1 MNMKRISYGIA
12 ALLLLSLVSSNV
24 VLAQKKSVAN
34 KLAVNTADSKVN
46 WIGKKPT
53 GEHSGYVKLSS
64 GEILVENKE
73 IKGGSFVID
82 LNTITDTDLK
92 DEGMNAKLVGHLKSP
107 DFFDVAKYSTAK
119 FVITKVTKATGTAA
133 GAPKATHTIEGDL
146 TIKGIT
152 KKIRFDAS
160 INELNGKVTASTT
173 PFTIDRTLWGVNY
186 QSKSVFAELKDQF
199 IYDDMTLS
207 IDLVTQ

>member
-1 MNMKRISYGIA
+1 MNTKKIFYGIA
-12 ALLLLSLVSSNV
+12 ALLLLYSVSSNAL
-24 VLAQKKSVAN
+24 LAQKQTAAN

-53 GEHSGYVKLSS
+53 GEHSGYVKLSG
-64 GEILVENKE
+64 GEILLEKKE
-73 IKGGSFVID
+73 IKGGSFVFD
-82 LNTITDTDLK
+82 LNTITDTDIK
-92 DEGMNAKLVGHLKSP
+92 DEDMNGKLVGHLKSP

>member
-1 MNMKRISYGIA
+1 MNMKRISYGMA
-12 ALLLLSLVSSNV
+12 APLLLFSVSTNALLAQNQNASN
-24 VLAQKKSVAN
+24 KF
-34 KLAVNTADSKVN
+34 AVNTADSKVN
-46 WIGKKPT
+46 WIGKRPT

-64 GEILVENKE
+64 GEILMKKKE

-82 LNTITDTDLK
+82 LNTITNTDLK
-92 DEGMNAKLVGHLKSP
+92 DEGMKGKLVGHLKSP
-107 DFFDVAKYSTAK
+107 DFFDVAKYPTAR
-119 FVITKVTKATGTAA
+119 FVITKVTKAPGTTA

-160 INELNGKVTASTT
+160 INELNGKVTASTAL
-173 PFTIDRTLWGVNY
+173 FTIDRTLWGVNY

>member
-1 MNMKRISYGIA
+1 MSYGIA
-12 ALLLLSLVSSNV
+12 ALLLLFSVSSNAL
-24 VLAQKKSVAN
+24 LAQKETASN

-53 GEHSGYVKLSS
+53 GEHTGYVKLSS
-64 GEILVENKE
+64 GEILVEKKE
-73 IKGGSFVID
+73 IKGGSFIMD
-82 LNTITDTDLK
+82 LNTITNTDLN
-92 DEGMNAKLVGHLKSP
+92 DEGMKGKLVGHLKSP
-107 DFFDVAKYSTAK
+107 DFFDVAKYPNAR
-119 FVITKVTKATGTAA
+119 FVITKVSKAAGTAA
-133 GAPKATHTIEGDL
+133 GDSKATHTIEGDL

-160 INELNGKVTASTT
+160 INELNGKVTASTA